1 MLRPASLS
9 IICAAVFTSAAVV
22 PASASPITAYGINFV
37 PDNLS
42 TYAHRFSPKAGSKA
56 GNMLTDRIR
65 REDRKGHPGV
75 GRKMHRPEAQGHD
88 LGKQ

>member
-9 IICAAVFTSAAVV
+9 IVCAAVLASASVAPV
-22 PASASPITAYGINFV
+22 SASPITAYGINFV

-56 GNMLTDRIR
+56 GKMLTDRVR
-65 REDRKGHPGV
+65 REDRRGHPGI
-75 GRKMHRPEAQGHD
+75 GLKMHRPEAQGHD
-88 LGKQ
+88 LGTQ

>member
-9 IICAAVFTSAAVV
+9 IVCAAVLFSAPV
-22 PASASPITAYGINFV
+22 SASPITAYGINFV

-56 GNMLTDRIR
+56 GKMLTDRIR
-65 REDRKGHPGV
+65 KNDRRGHSGT
-75 GRKMHRPEAQGHD
+75 GLEMQRPESQGLD

>member
-1 MLRPASLS
+1 MLKPASLS
-9 IICAAVFTSAAVV
+9 IICAAALVAAPAL

-37 PDNLS
+37 PENMS

-56 GNMLTDRIR
+56 GKMLTKKLR
-65 REDRKGHPGV
+65 RGDKGGHPGI
-75 GRKMHRPEAQGHD
+75 GMKMHRPEAQGPG